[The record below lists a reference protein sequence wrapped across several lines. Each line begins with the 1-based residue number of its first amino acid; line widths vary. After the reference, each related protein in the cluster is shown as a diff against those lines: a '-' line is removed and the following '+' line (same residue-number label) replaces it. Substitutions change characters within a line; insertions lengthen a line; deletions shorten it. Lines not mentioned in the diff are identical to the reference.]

1 MTKFEFDLPTKK
13 SSIIKVLGVGGG
25 GSNAVNYMFRLG
37 IRGVDFVVCNTDAQ
51 ALEASPVSSKVQLGA
66 NLTSGLGAGTNP
78 EKGKKAAIES
88 RDQIRQLF
96 SDGTRMVF
104 ITAGL
109 GGGTGTGGA
118 PEIAKI
124 AREMDILTVGIVT
137 LPFSYEGPRK
147 IEKAKLGLEEL
158 KKNVDTILVVSNDKL
173 REIHGNLKI
182 SMAFGKADDVLATA
196 AKGLA
201 EIITLPGHVNV
212 DFEDVITVMKNAGT
226 AVMGSARVDDVEN
239 RAIRAAEL
247 ALSSPLLDNTDIY
260 GAKYILLNITSGENE
275 VTMDEVGEINEYIQE
290 KVGRDGLVIWGNGK
304 DTSLGDSINLTVI
317 VTGFEHKLKSIEPKV
332 VIDLESKMKK
342 TIPDSGTLFSNN
354 AQNNGTAFTQD
365 KKEEDKKV
373 VYDFETGAEIPAP
386 PVNNEKK
393 SYTPE
398 PNLAPSAP
406 SASSMN
412 ERPKVD
418 HARMQEAAKER
429 IERLKNLSV
438 NVPNS
443 NIKDM
448 LNTPAFQ
455 RRNTVFENVPHSSEK
470 GVSRYTL
477 TEENELL
484 GNNRFL
490 HDNVD

>member
-1 MTKFEFDLPTKK
+1 MTKFEFDLPAKK

-25 GSNAVNYMFRLG
+25 GSNAVNHMYRLG

-51 ALEASPVSSKVQLGA
+51 ALEASPIDAKVQLGA
-66 NLTSGLGAGTNP
+66 NLTAGLGAGANP

-88 RDQIRQLF
+88 RDQLRQLF
-96 SDGTRMVF
+96 ADGTRMVF

-147 IEKAKLGLEEL
+147 IEKARQGLEEL
-158 KKNVDTILVVSNDKL
+158 KKNVDTLLVVSNDKL
-173 REIHGNLKI
+173 REIYGNLKI

-201 EIITLPGHVNV
+201 EIITLSGHINV

-239 RAIRAAEL
+239 RGVRAAEM

-260 GAKYILLNITSGENE
+260 GAKFILLNITSGENE
-275 VTMDEVGEINEYIQE
+275 VTMDEVGEIIEHIQE
-290 KVGRDGLVIWGNGK
+290 KAGRDALVIWGNGK
-304 DTSLGDSINLTVI
+304 DVTLGDSINITVI
-317 VTGFEHKLKSIEPKV
+317 VTGFEHKIKSIEPKV
-332 VIDLESKMKK
+332 VIDLESKVKK
-342 TIPDSGTLFSNN
+342 TLAEPGTLFTENS
-354 AQNNGTAFTQD
+354 QTNGTLQTTG
-365 KKEEDKKV
+365 KEEEKKIV
-373 VYDFETGAEIPAP
+373 FDFETGAELQTP
-386 PVNNEKK
+386 PVNNVKK
-393 SYTPE
+393 TFVAE
-398 PNLAPSAP
+398 PNPVSPVQKL
-406 SASSMN
+406 N
-412 ERPKVD
+412 EHPKVD
-418 HARMQEAAKER
+418 QIRMQEAAKER

-438 NVPNS
+438 NVPNF
-443 NIKDM
+443 NMKDM

-455 RRNTVFENVPHSSEK
+455 RRNTVFEEIPHSSEK